1 MSRHHR
7 AFMEDSMP
15 KITRKSAGGGCS
27 DDHCPA
33 IHPTDDLTETG
44 ITIRLPGPGDD
55 LTAVGPDVP
64 GEITG
69 FIPTAILRAWASEQ
83 Q

>member
-7 AFMEDSMP
+7 AFREAPVP
-15 KITRKSAGGGCS
+15 KITHKTAGDGCD

-33 IHPTDDLTETG
+33 IHPTDDPEVAG
-44 ITIRLPGPGDD
+44 ITIRLPQPGDD

-69 FIPTAILRAWASEQ
+69 FVPTALLRAWASGQ